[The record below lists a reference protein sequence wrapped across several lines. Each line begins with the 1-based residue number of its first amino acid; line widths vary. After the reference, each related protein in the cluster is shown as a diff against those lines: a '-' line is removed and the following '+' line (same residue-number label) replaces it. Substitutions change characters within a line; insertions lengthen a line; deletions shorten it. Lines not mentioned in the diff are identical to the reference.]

1 MDLYI
6 CDADQPYSHIEL
18 VLTEHRDGTYDA
30 SMDIVRND
38 EHGEPISIS
47 LLTSKDGIK
56 HLLPQGEIPAL
67 YRAIR
72 ELGWEKTKNIL
83 LDFLENGGATELR
96 EARDELKNR
105 PWKRE
110 ERAEFYLWVN
120 DYMKYVLF
128 GEDPNK

>member
-1 MDLYI
+1 MALYI

-56 HLLPQGEIPAL
+56 YLMPQGEIPAL

-72 ELGWEKTKNIL
+72 ELGREKTKSVL
-83 LDFLENGGATELR
+83 LDFLENGGATEFR
-96 EARDELKNR
+96 EARDELNKQ
-105 PWKRE
+105 PWTKE
-110 ERAEFYLWVN
+110 NRAEFYLWVN

>member
-1 MDLYI
+1 
-6 CDADQPYSHIEL
+6 
-18 VLTEHRDGTYDA
+18 
-30 SMDIVRND
+30 MDIVRND

-72 ELGWEKTKNIL
+72 DLGREKTKNIL

-110 ERAEFYLWVN
+110 ERTEFYLWVN